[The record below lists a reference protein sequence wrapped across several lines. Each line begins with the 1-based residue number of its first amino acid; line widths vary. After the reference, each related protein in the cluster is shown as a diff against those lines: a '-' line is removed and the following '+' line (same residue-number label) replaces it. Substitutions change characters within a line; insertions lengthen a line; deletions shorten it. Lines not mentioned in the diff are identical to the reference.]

1 MTDHILP
8 LSSLPSHS
16 PLGQTLAQPLLL
28 GLFLPIHNGGWTMS
42 TLPRGT
48 DWTFD
53 YNATLTKKAEQ
64 LGFDL
69 AFGPAHWLSKGGFG
83 GETKYR
89 EQSLD
94 AFIATCALAAV
105 TNRILLVSTIHILYG
120 PWHPLHLA
128 KFGATLDHIAK
139 GRWGLNIV
147 TGFRK
152 DEWAMF
158 GQQQIEH
165 DTRYQIADE
174 YVDILSKLWSHEQN
188 LDYYSARWQLKQAF
202 VTPKPQYGRPILVSA
217 TSSPAGI
224 ASAVRHSDLIFIT
237 SPTGARFEKAI
248 GALPR
253 LNASVKEQAAIVG
266 RDVRTLIN
274 PMIICRETEREA
286 QEVYRSILAKADQ
299 GAIDGFFHS
308 HATGDS
314 RSWRGHERDERT
326 VGGNIQLIGTPEQIV
341 DQLQQL
347 KAAGCDG
354 IQICFFDYEPELAYF
369 GERVIPLLE
378 QAGLRKPIAQQQ
390 APTP

>member
-188 LDYYSARWQLKQAF
+188 LDYHSARWQLKQAF